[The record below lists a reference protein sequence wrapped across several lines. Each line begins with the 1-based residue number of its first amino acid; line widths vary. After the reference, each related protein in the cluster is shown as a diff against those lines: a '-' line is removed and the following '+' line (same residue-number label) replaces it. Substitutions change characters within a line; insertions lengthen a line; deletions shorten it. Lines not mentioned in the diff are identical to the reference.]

1 MSLSASFLDSKNA
14 GFLYK
19 SKVFAGILSKKA
31 FVGPYVV
38 VIGGKYNCNYKCVF
52 CEWFSSI
59 GKKLGEEINADCY
72 VNLDVYRNVV
82 RELRGLGTKIILIDY
97 LEPFTDSD
105 LIEKIEIA
113 KQTNLK
119 CIVITNGSLIDEQNA
134 EKLVNLKLDYLNIS
148 INAGKAETYPLI
160 HLTETE
166 QTFERIVSMIKLIQ
180 KLKKQKRTIFPQIR
194 LSIVVCNRNYQE
206 IERFVELCNET
217 GVKNALI
224 KKMVPTS
231 KEIAD
236 ELDLTCEQEKEIK
249 ENLAQ
254 ALKTAKKHKINVDI
268 EWGDSLDSKNAQNLP
283 CYYGWLFSFVD
294 VSGYVHPCCFQ
305 DRDPNCSMGNIREDS
320 FTNLWFS
327 EKYRDFRKNYRSID
341 KRRKMGCQCNHPS
354 CFSNNQQIYKILH
367 ESYLLPITYGK

>member
-1 MSLSASFLDSKNA
+1 MSASFLDSKNV
-14 GFLYK
+14 GLLYK

-38 VIGGKYNCNYKCVF
+38 VIGGKYTCNYKCVF
-52 CEWFSSI
+52 CEWFSGI
-59 GKKLGEEINADCY
+59 GKKFGEEINADCY
-72 VNLDVYRNVV
+72 VNLDVYQNLV
-82 RELRGLGTKIILIDY
+82 RELSALGTKIILIDY
-97 LEPFTDSD
+97 LEPFTDPD
-105 LIEKIEIA
+105 LIEKITIT
-113 KQTNLK
+113 KQNNLR
-119 CIVITNGSLIDEQNA
+119 CIVITNGSLINEQNA

-148 INAGKAETYPLI
+148 INSGKAETYPLI
-160 HLTETE
+160 HLNETE
-166 QTFERIVSMIKLIQ
+166 ETFERIVSMIKLIQ

-194 LSIVVCNRNYQE
+194 LSMVIFNRNYQE

-217 GVKNALI
+217 GVKNAII

-236 ELDLTCEQEKEIK
+236 ELNLTNEQEKEMK
-249 ENLAQ
+249 GNLAR
-254 ALKTAKKHKINVDI
+254 ALKTAKKHKINVDV
-268 EWGDSLDSKNAQNLP
+268 EWGDSLESKKAESLP

-367 ESYLLPITYGK
+367 EPYLLPVTHGR